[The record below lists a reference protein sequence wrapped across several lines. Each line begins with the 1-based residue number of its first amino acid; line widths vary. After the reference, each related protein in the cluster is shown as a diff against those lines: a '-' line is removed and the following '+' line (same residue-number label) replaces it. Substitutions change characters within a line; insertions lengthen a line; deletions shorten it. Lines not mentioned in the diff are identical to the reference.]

1 VRDALHIIHAM
12 GIRYAWVDTL
22 CIVQDKL
29 VQDKPEGVA
38 TMHKVY
44 SNALFTLC
52 ACATTR
58 VTAKLLDQ
66 RAAWTQRTEPCRL
79 GGQWLTTPDMSLNE
93 LRLRSPLAERAW
105 ALQEERLSPRMLYVS
120 SNRVYW
126 SCAKGHEVEMKP
138 TYGHKATPLHRP
150 VYAASDRDT
159 KMPLTQE
166 FLLACYSGTS
176 DLHAYWADIVKSYAL
191 RSMSDLSDRF
201 TALSG
206 LAAKYLS
213 ASRGDEYLAGLWAN
227 HLAEGLAWRLHQAI
241 EIDCKEINPMIV
253 SPPWPSWSWAV
264 LPLQTA
270 IETNAKSAGSS
281 FFQRVVDDGNK
292 AAGARSGADDAVRRG
307 EQVKE
312 ICVTGRTRTFWGP
325 SSRRSDWSTISR
337 LVDGEEKFS
346 FATNPEQDMHAAQPE
361 SGRILVYEDRKR
373 EVVGQLDFRRD
384 VKRVQLD
391 QVDLWALELG
401 VSTMLLLEHCGEGRR
416 RRVGVAWD
424 VREDYFAS
432 AQCETLILR

>member
-1 VRDALHIIHAM
+1 
-12 GIRYAWVDTL
+12 
-22 CIVQDKL
+22 
-29 VQDKPEGVA
+29 
-38 TMHKVY
+38 
-44 SNALFTLC
+44 
-52 ACATTR
+52 
-58 VTAKLLDQ
+58 
-66 RAAWTQRTEPCRL
+66 
-79 GGQWLTTPDMSLNE
+79 
-93 LRLRSPLAERAW
+93 
-105 ALQEERLSPRMLYVS
+105 
-120 SNRVYW
+120 
-126 SCAKGHEVEMKP
+126 
-138 TYGHKATPLHRP
+138 
-150 VYAASDRDT
+150 
-159 KMPLTQE
+159 
-166 FLLACYSGTS
+166 LACYSGTS
-176 DLHAYWADIVKSYAL
+176 DLHTYWADIVKSYAL
-191 RSMSDLSDRF
+191 RSMSNLSDRF

-227 HLAEGLAWRLHQAI
+227 HLAEGLSWRLHQAI
-241 EIDCKEINPMIV
+241 EVDSNEVDPMIV

-270 IETNAKSAGSS
+270 IETNAKSARSS

-292 AAGARSGADDAVRRG
+292 TAGARSSADDVVRRG

-312 ICVTGRTRTFWGP
+312 ICVTGRKRTFWGP
-325 SSRRSDWSTISR
+325 SSRPSHWSTVSR

-346 FATNPEQDMHAAQPE
+346 FATNPEQDMHAVQPE

-373 EVVGQLDFRRD
+373 EVVGQFDFRRD

-391 QVDLWALELG
+391 QVDLYALELG
-401 VSTMLLLEHCGEGRR
+401 VSTMLLLERCGEGRW